1 MTACARPAPAVA
13 GRTAIAHSGR
23 AFTRA
28 VMQNLVTMAATS
40 RRGWLTLLHLEDRE
54 LAGLWDRV

>member
-1 MTACARPAPAVA
+1 
-13 GRTAIAHSGR
+13 
-23 AFTRA
+23 
-28 VMQNLVTMAATS
+28 MQNLVTMAATS

>member
-1 MTACARPAPAVA
+1 
-13 GRTAIAHSGR
+13 
-23 AFTRA
+23 
-28 VMQNLVTMAATS
+28 MAATS